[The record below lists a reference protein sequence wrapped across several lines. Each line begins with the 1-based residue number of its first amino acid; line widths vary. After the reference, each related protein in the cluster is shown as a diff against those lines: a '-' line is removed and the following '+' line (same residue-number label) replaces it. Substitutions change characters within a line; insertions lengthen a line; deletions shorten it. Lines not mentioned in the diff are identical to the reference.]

1 MKPHHTPHLRFS
13 GILIATLSAALISS
27 PGSALSKESPTAE
40 SNSAS
45 RQQQEDKVPL
55 FEGMGPHTRKITTS
69 SAEAQRYFDQALTW
83 TFAFNHDEA
92 IRSFEQ
98 AAKLDPECAMAW
110 WGKAFCHGPH
120 INNPAMDEAGSI
132 AAWSALQK
140 ALNLSGKCT
149 PVERALIDAL
159 ASRYA
164 DPAAGKLP
172 LTADERKPFDEAFAR
187 VMEKVQAA
195 YPDDADITCLYAESL
210 MDLHPWDLYE
220 NQTNTP
226 HPWTDQIVKL
236 IERALRLDSKHP
248 GANHLYIHAVEAS
261 ATPGRAND
269 AADVLR
275 TLVPA
280 SGHLVHMP
288 SHIDVRVG
296 RWAQAAE
303 QNRQASKIDVA
314 YRKISPDHGIY
325 HLYMAHDDHF
335 LAWTC
340 MMLGRREEALTA
352 ARDMIRK
359 IPAEFS
365 QAAAPFVDPLASI
378 EISVLMRFG
387 RWEELL
393 ALPRPASHLPVTI
406 AMWHFAR
413 GSALAAL
420 DRVDEAVAEQAEF
433 RKAVAAL
440 PEETMLQQN
449 TAADG
454 LAVAEG
460 ILEGEIAFRRGDID
474 QAVAAL
480 REAVEKE
487 DRLRYIEPPDW
498 LQPARHSLG
507 AILVSADRLAEAE
520 EVYRADLKRW
530 PENGW
535 SLYGLAGCLKA
546 RNAPEADE
554 IEARF
559 KKAWQYADTPLA
571 ATCLCVEKA
580 ETDDSTD

>member
-1 MKPHHTPHLRFS
+1 
-13 GILIATLSAALISS
+13 
-27 PGSALSKESPTAE
+27 
-40 SNSAS
+40 
-45 RQQQEDKVPL
+45 
-55 FEGMGPHTRKITTS
+55 
-69 SAEAQRYFDQALTW
+69 
-83 TFAFNHDEA
+83 
-92 IRSFEQ
+92 
-98 AAKLDPECAMAW
+98 
-110 WGKAFCHGPH
+110 
-120 INNPAMDEAGSI
+120 
-132 AAWSALQK
+132 
-140 ALNLSGKCT
+140 
-149 PVERALIDAL
+149 
-159 ASRYA
+159 
-164 DPAAGKLP
+164 
-172 LTADERKPFDEAFAR
+172 
-187 VMEKVQAA
+187 
-195 YPDDADITCLYAESL
+195 
-210 MDLHPWDLYE
+210 
-220 NQTNTP
+220 
-226 HPWTDQIVKL
+226 
-236 IERALRLDSKHP
+236 
-248 GANHLYIHAVEAS
+248 
-261 ATPGRAND
+261 
-269 AADVLR
+269 
-275 TLVPA
+275 
-280 SGHLVHMP
+280 MP

-303 QNRQASKIDVA
+303 QNRQASRIDIA
-314 YRKISPDHGIY
+314 YRKISPNHGIY

-420 DRVDEAVAEQAEF
+420 DRVEEAVAEQAEF

-440 PEETMLQQN
+440 HEGTMLQQN

-454 LAVAEG
+454 MAVADG

-474 QAVAAL
+474 KAVAAL
-480 REAVEKE
+480 REAVAQE

-535 SLYGLAGCLKA
+535 ALYGLAECLKA
-546 RNAPEADE
+546 RKSPEVEKVD
-554 IEARF
+554 ARF
-559 KKAWQYADTPLA
+559 KKAWQHADTSLA

-580 ETDDSTD
+580 EMNDSE

>member
-1 MKPHHTPHLRFS
+1 MAREPRRTHHASRWFLGFT
-13 GILIATLSAALISS
+13 AAVLLSS
-27 PGSALSKESPTAE
+27 PDSGHC
-40 SNSAS
+40 
-45 RQQQEDKVPL
+45 QEAPATVPL
-55 FEGMGPHTRKITTS
+55 YEDMGSHRRIVTTTS
-69 SAEAQRYFDQALTW
+69 ADAQRYFDQGLNW

-98 AAKLDPECAMAW
+98 AARLDPDCAMAY

-120 INNPAMDEAGSI
+120 INNPVMDETGSQ

-140 ALNLSGKCT
+140 ALALAETSA
-149 PVERALIDAL
+149 PPERALIHAL

-164 DPAAGKLP
+164 DPAAGDLP
-172 LTADERKPFDEAFAR
+172 LTAEQRKPFDESFAEAMKDVHTAF
-187 VMEKVQAA
+187 
-195 YPDDADITCLYAESL
+195 PDDADIATLYAESL
-210 MDLHPWDLYE
+210 MDLHPWDLYDVQS
-220 NQTNTP
+220 NAP
-226 HPWTDQIVKL
+226 HPWTGRIV
-236 IERALRLDSKHP
+236 EVVEHALRLDPRHP
-248 GANHLYIHAVEAS
+248 GANHLYIHAVEGS
-261 ATPGRAND
+261 DTPGRANA

-275 TLVPA
+275 TLVLA

-288 SHIDVRVG
+288 SHIDVRTG
-296 RWAQAAE
+296 RWAQAAD

-340 MMLGRREEALTA
+340 MMLGRREEAQAA

-359 IPAEFS
+359 IPAEFLE
-365 QAAAPFVDPLASI
+365 AAAPFADPLASI

-393 ALPRPASHLPVTI
+393 ALPRPAEYLPVTI

-420 DRVDEAVAEQAEF
+420 DRVTEAQAEQTEF
-433 RKAVAAL
+433 RRAVAAL
-440 PEETMLQQN
+440 PEGRMLQQN

-454 LAVAEG
+454 MAVAG
-460 ILEGEIAFRRGDID
+460 KILEGEIAFRQGDID
-474 QAVAAL
+474 LAVAAL
-480 REAVEKE
+480 REAVALE

-507 AILVSADRLAEAE
+507 AILVSAERLTEAEA
-520 EVYRADLKRW
+520 VYRADLKRW

-535 SLYGLAGCLKA
+535 ALYGLPQCLK
-546 RNAPEADE
+546 RRESPEAAE
-554 IEARF
+554 VETRF
-559 KKAWQYADTPLA
+559 HKAWQHADTRLA
-571 ATCLCVEKA
+571 ATCLCVKA
-580 ETDDSTD
+580 EQAKD